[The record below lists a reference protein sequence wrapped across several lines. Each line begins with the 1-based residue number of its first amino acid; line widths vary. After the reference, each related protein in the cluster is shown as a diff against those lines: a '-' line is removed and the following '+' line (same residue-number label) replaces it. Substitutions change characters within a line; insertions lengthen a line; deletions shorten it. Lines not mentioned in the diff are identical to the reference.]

1 MTISVDWMSGDRFV
15 IDVRAHFL
23 TVDQP
28 YAEGG
33 QDLGPT
39 PTELFVASL
48 AGCVGFYA
56 GRFLHRHGIQ
66 ADGLRVE
73 CDFAMGER
81 PARVERI
88 DLTVC
93 LPPGFPESRR
103 AALKAVVEHCTVHN
117 SIERPPAVRVDLK
130 DSAWGRPE
138 KELRR

>member
-1 MTISVDWMSGDRFV
+1 MAISVDWMSGDSFV

-28 YAEGG
+28 YADGG

-48 AGCVGFYA
+48 AGCVGFHA
-56 GRFLHRHGIQ
+56 ERFLRRHDI
-66 ADGLRVE
+66 APEGLRVE
-73 CDFAMGER
+73 CEFEMGER

-88 DLTVC
+88 DLTLR

-103 AALKAVVEHCTVHN
+103 AALMAVVEHCTVHN
-117 SIERPPAVRVDLK
+117 SLTRPPKVRI
-130 DSAWGRPE
+130 
-138 KELRR
+138 ELAQASRVV

>member
-1 MTISVDWMSGDRFV
+1 MAISVNWTSGDSFV

-28 YAEGG
+28 YADGG

-56 GRFLHRHGIQ
+56 ERFLRRHGI
-66 ADGLRVE
+66 AAEGLRVD
-73 CDFAMGER
+73 CDFEMGER
-81 PARVERI
+81 PARVESIAIKLR
-88 DLTVC
+88 

-103 AALKAVVEHCTVHN
+103 AAMMAVVEHCTVHN
-117 SIERPPAVRVDLK
+117 SLTRPPTVGIELTAATRVL
-130 DSAWGRPE
+130 
-138 KELRR
+138 

>member
-1 MTISVDWMSGDRFV
+1 MAISVDWTSGDSFV

-28 YAEGG
+28 YADGG

-48 AGCVGFYA
+48 AACVGFYA
-56 GRFLHRHGIQ
+56 ERFLRRHDI
-66 ADGLRVE
+66 APEGLRVD
-73 CDFAMGER
+73 CDFELGER

-88 DLTVC
+88 DIKLR

-103 AALKAVVEHCTVHN
+103 EALMAVVEHCTIHN
-117 SIERPPAVRVDLK
+117 SLTRPPTVGIELTQASRV
-130 DSAWGRPE
+130 A
-138 KELRR
+138 

>member
-1 MTISVDWMSGDRFV
+1 MAICVDWASGDSFV

-28 YAEGG
+28 YADGG

-56 GRFLHRHGIQ
+56 ERFLRRHGI
-66 ADGLRVE
+66 APDGLRVE
-73 CDFAMGER
+73 CEFAMAER

-88 DLTVC
+88 ELRLR
-93 LPPGFPESRR
+93 LPAGFPESRR
-103 AALKAVVEHCTVHN
+103 AALMAVVEHCTVHN
-117 SIERPPAVRVDLK
+117 SLTRPPTIEIQLVQASRAV
-130 DSAWGRPE
+130 
-138 KELRR
+138 